1 MGLFEKLFPRR
12 GPDISPRAYFKTL
25 TAYQPVYTT
34 YRGGLYEMALTRAA
48 IAAFARHCSKLH
60 LEVTGDA
67 RPDLAYVLGQQPNP
81 WMDAG
86 KFIARLATIYQIQ
99 NNAFIVPLE
108 DAAGRVAGY
117 YPVLPQ
123 QTSIREYGGE
133 PYLQYVFWGGR
144 QAAVELCRAG
154 LLTQQQYEDDFFG
167 ADNRPLYPTM
177 QVMHAQDEGIV
188 NGIKNAT
195 TIRFLARLAGNL
207 KKKDIDAERQ
217 RFAADNLAGN
227 STGVMMFDSKYT
239 DVKQIESAALVV
251 NPRQQELIRESV
263 FEYFGTNEKILT
275 NTYTEDEWNAYYEGC
290 VEPFA
295 IQLSLVLTAMTFSPA
310 EIAQGAGIIATAN
323 RLQYASNNTKL
334 SIVTQLFDRGF
345 LTHNMGLEIFN
356 MPPVEGGDRYF
367 IRKEYAEV
375 SDVSQIDKVET
386 RPDEKKEGD
395 DNGVHTGDP

>member
-12 GPDISPRAYFKTL
+12 PPDADPRAYFKTL

-60 LEVTGDA
+60 LEIVGDF
-67 RPDLAYVLGQQPNP
+67 RPELAPVLGQHPNP
-81 WMDAG
+81 WMDAS
-86 KFIARLATIYQIQ
+86 KFIARLATIYQVQ
-99 NNAFIVPLE
+99 NNAFIVPVE
-108 DAAGRVAGY
+108 DAAGRLVGY

-123 QTSIREYGGE
+123 QTSIREYGGA
-133 PYLQYVFWGGR
+133 PYLQYEFWGGQR
-144 QAAVELCRAG
+144 AAVELSRAG
-154 LLTQQQYEDDFFG
+154 LLTQHQYEDDFFG
-167 ADNRPLYPTM
+167 ADNRPMLPTL
-177 QVMHAQDEGIV
+177 QVMHTQDEGIV

-195 TIRFLARLAGNL
+195 TIRFLARLAANL
-207 KKKDIDAERQ
+207 KQKDIDAERK
-217 RFAADNLAGN
+217 RFAKDNLEGN
-227 STGVMMFDSKYT
+227 STGVMMFDSKYA
-239 DVKQIESAALVV
+239 DVKQIESTALVV

-263 FEYFGTNEKILT
+263 FEYFGTNEKLLT

-290 VEPFA
+290 IEPFA
-295 IQLSLVLTAMTFSPA
+295 IQLSLVLTAMTFTPD

-334 SIVTQLFDRGF
+334 NIVTQLFDRGF

-356 MPPVEGGDRYF
+356 MPPVEGGDKYY

-375 SDVSQIDKVET
+375 SDVSKLDTVEPKPT
-386 RPDEKKEGD
+386 GPEEGD
-395 DNGVHTGDP
+395 NGDHTGDP